1 MSHEDAAADRAG
13 RKTGGGF
20 KHERETTMNRTGDEM
35 RHAANEAAH
44 TGGETLRRTSE
55 EGMRTSREAM
65 RAGHESLDK
74 ALEVGRDVTRDMSR
88 DLGKIAR
95 RTTRGVET
103 LSKASSL
110 MMQGM
115 QEVSR
120 EWMGMTQDNLRR
132 GTDMLQQMSQVK
144 SLPDMLDAQADL
156 MRESLE
162 RMIESARRIGEI
174 SVRTATEASDAVSKA
189 AEEGEGGRTAA

>member
-1 MSHEDAAADRAG
+1 MSHEDAAGDRPG

-20 KHERETTMNRTGDEM
+20 RREQESTMNRTGEDM
-35 RHAANEAAH
+35 RNAANQ
-44 TGGETLRRTSE
+44 GGESMRRSSE
-55 EGMRTSREAM
+55 EGLRTGQEAV
-65 RAGHESLDK
+65 RAGRESLEK
-74 ALEVGRDVTRDMSR
+74 ALEVSRDVTRDMSR

-103 LSKASSL
+103 LSKASTVL
-110 MMQGM
+110 IQGM

-144 SLPDMLDAQADL
+144 SFPDMLDAQADM
-156 MRESLE
+156 MRESLQQ
-162 RMIESARRIGEI
+162 MIESARRIGEI
-174 SVRTATEASDAVSKA
+174 SVRAATEASDAVRKA
-189 AEEGEGGRTAA
+189 SEETESDRAAA

>member
-44 TGGETLRRTSE
+44 KGGEAVRRTSE
-55 EGMRTSREAM
+55 EGM
-65 RAGHESLDK
+65 
-74 ALEVGRDVTRDMSR
+74 
-88 DLGKIAR
+88 